1 MIRALSILL
10 LSTTAAL
17 SGCATFV
24 QPQTSSRGPASLGG
38 LNESEAKAC
47 DEADGECKYFI
58 APCSMKE
65 HSPLYR
71 APGSTGGQERYQS
84 LKEEYYMDELED
96 LSHKG
101 YCQLPVRA
109 LPAEQYNHDT
119 CMYVFVKQDDCAQ
132 AN

>member
-1 MIRALSILL
+1 MFQRTLL
-10 LSTTAAL
+10 FIVIAAGT
-17 SGCATFV
+17 GCATFV
-24 QPQTSSRGPASLGG
+24 QPEAPSRGPASVGG
-38 LNESEAKAC
+38 LNTSEAKAC

-71 APGSTGGQERYQS
+71 APGSTGGQQAYMS
-84 LKEEYYMDELED
+84 LKEEYYMNELED

-101 YCQLPVRA
+101 YCQLPARA
-109 LPAEQYNHDT
+109 LPPEQYNNDT
-119 CMYVFVKQDDCAQ
+119 CMYVFVKQDSCAS